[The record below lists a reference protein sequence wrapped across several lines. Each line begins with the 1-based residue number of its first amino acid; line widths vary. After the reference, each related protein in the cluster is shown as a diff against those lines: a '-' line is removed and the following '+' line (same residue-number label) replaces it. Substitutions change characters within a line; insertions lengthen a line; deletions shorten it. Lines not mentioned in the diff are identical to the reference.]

1 MEVRM
6 CFMEMLVFLGV
17 GLMLVG
23 LNHVMEN
30 TIGLVSG
37 IGYRL
42 VVWDKVTTGC
52 WTLLFG
58 WWF

>member
-1 MEVRM
+1 
-6 CFMEMLVFLGV
+6 
-17 GLMLVG
+17 MLVG

-58 WWF
+58 